1 VKSWG
6 QHPGKPQ
13 QSKEG
18 RRRSPVYYNTS
29 GTADRRRQPDARTDG
44 GWTVPTASLTG
55 SAFET
60 RTDSSARDWAELEE
74 ETGDSTGSVSR
85 GKEAGNMQATRESPP
100 RNLFVTGMKP
110 REKLNGTIAECWLG
124 AEG

>member
-1 VKSWG
+1 M
-6 QHPGKPQ
+6 
-13 QSKEG
+13 
-18 RRRSPVYYNTS
+18 S
-29 GTADRRRQPDARTDG
+29 GTADRLRQPDARTDV

-60 RTDSSARDWAELEE
+60 RTDWAELEE

-110 REKLNGTIAECWLG
+110 REKLNGTIAECWLR